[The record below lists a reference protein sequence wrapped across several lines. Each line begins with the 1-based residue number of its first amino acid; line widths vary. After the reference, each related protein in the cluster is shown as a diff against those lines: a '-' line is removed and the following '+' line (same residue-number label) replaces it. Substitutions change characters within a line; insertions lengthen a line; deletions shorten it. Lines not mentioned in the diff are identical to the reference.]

1 MIFFIVKQN
10 SSMILA
16 FSMLTKI
23 KSASIYKVFKTWLV
37 YPNDDIRYPDFNVS
51 YTLIIIIFLCDFSG
65 NHHTNVQVI
74 SLLFAKTK

>member
-1 MIFFIVKQN
+1 MKQN

-23 KSASIYKVFKTWLV
+23 KSASIYKVFKTWLA
-37 YPNDDIRYPDFNVS
+37 YPNDEIRYPYFNVS
-51 YTLIIIIFLCDFSG
+51 YTLIIVIFLCDFSG
-65 NHHTNVQVI
+65 NHTNVQVI